1 VGEFTVI
8 DTPGHS
14 PGHISFWRERD
25 RVLVLGDVLFGHQPF
40 TSRPGLHE
48 PPAMFT
54 LDAERNRQ
62 SARKVAA
69 LRPSLVC
76 FGHGPPL
83 TDPHTF
89 AEFVAGLPTTQT
101 KR

>member
-1 VGEFTVI
+1 
-8 DTPGHS
+8 
-14 PGHISFWRERD
+14 
-25 RVLVLGDVLFGHQPF
+25 VLVLGDVLFGHHPL
-40 TSRPGLHE
+40 TSRPGPHE

-54 LDAERNRQ
+54 LDADRNRA

-83 TDPHTF
+83 RDGGVLT
-89 AEFVAGLPTTQT
+89 EFVARLPRTAASSGESNDFGDRTALRPGT
-101 KR
+101 RDATPDL